1 MKSLFRMKRKIL
13 LSSLAF
19 VVSVSMSAQS
29 GTNSPYSQYG
39 LGVLSDQSQGFNRGM
54 NGLAL
59 GLRSHNQVN
68 VQNPAS
74 YSALDSLTMIFDIGF
89 SGQITSFEENG
100 RKLNAN
106 NADFEYAVGAFRLL
120 PKVGMSFG
128 LIPFTSIGY
137 NYSNTPNAK
146 LSSIS
151 FTETHSGSG
160 GLHQAFVGLGWRFL
174 DGFSVG
180 ANLSYLWGS
189 YDRTISIAS
198 TDGNVN
204 TEVKNYSASV
214 SNYKLD
220 IGLQWQ
226 RKISKDEIL
235 TLGATYGVG
244 HNLHADA
251 EYKTSSTNS
260 QTGTVTEPPVSVID
274 NALSIPHSFGFGLS
288 WQHAN
293 RLTVGLDYTL
303 QKWGALDFPEIN
315 NTTGNYVLKS
325 GLLKD
330 RSKFTLGC
338 EWTPNPLSQ
347 HFLSRVN
354 YRVGASLATPY
365 VNINGKEG
373 PKEYSVS
380 AGFGIPINKGRS
392 CFNLSGQWVHSP
404 STGFI
409 TENTFR
415 VNIGITFNERWFMKW
430 KVE

>member
-1 MKSLFRMKRKIL
+1 MKKIIL

-19 VVSVSMSAQS
+19 AGSISVLAQS

-39 LGVLSDQSQGFNRGM
+39 FGVLSEQSQGFNRGM

-59 GLRSHNQVN
+59 GLRYHNQVN

-74 YSALDSLTMIFDIGF
+74 YSAIDSLTMIFDVGL

-120 PKVGMSFG
+120 PNIGVGFG

-137 NYSNTPNAK
+137 NYTNKPDTR
-146 LSSIS
+146 LSSVS
-151 FTETHSGSG
+151 FTETHTGSG
-160 GLHQAFVGLGWRFL
+160 GLHQAFVGVGWCFL
-174 DGFSVG
+174 KEFSVG
-180 ANLSYLWGS
+180 ANFSYLWGS
-189 YDRTISIAS
+189 YDRSISIAS

-204 TEVKNYSASV
+204 TEVKSYTASV
-214 SNYKLD
+214 NSYKVD
-220 IGLQWQ
+220 FGLQWQ
-226 RKISKDEIL
+226 QKMLKDGLL
-235 TLGATYGVG
+235 TVGATYGVG

-260 QTGTVTEPPVSVID
+260 QTGVITEPPVSVVN
-274 NALSIPHSFGFGLS
+274 NALSIPHTFGLGVS
-288 WQHAN
+288 WKHAD
-293 RLTVGLDYTL
+293 RLTIGADYTL
-303 QKWGALDFPEIN
+303 QKWGSLDFPEIN
-315 NTTGNYVLKS
+315 SLTGDYVMKS

-338 EWTPNPLSQ
+338 EWVPNPLSQ

-354 YRVGASLATPY
+354 YRVGASMATPY
-365 VNINGKEG
+365 IKVNGKDG

-380 AGFGIPINKGRS
+380 AGFGIPVSKGRS
-392 CFNLSGQWVHSP
+392 YFNLSGQWVHAS
-404 STGFI
+404 STGLI